1 MKRDTVRSK
10 LMNRRA
16 LLLAGGKLGLL
27 MALAGRLYYL
37 QVAQSSRFAML
48 ADENR
53 INLRLLAPPRG
64 RIVDRFGAPLA
75 INRPTYRAVL
85 VAEQVGDISSTLDAV
100 GTLVPLTD
108 ADRRRVIRD
117 IRNKHSFVPV
127 AIREDMSWDEMT
139 RVDVNTTDL
148 PGVSIEQGLIRNYP
162 FGDTAAH
169 VIGYVAPVSEQE
181 LNSDDPLVELP
192 DFRIGKNG
200 IEKAY
205 DLELRGAAG
214 TSQVE
219 VNAFG
224 RVVRELAHEDGIP
237 GQEIVLTID
246 MALQDFAAKRCAAE
260 GSAAAVVLDSWTG
273 EVLALAS
280 SPGFDPSA
288 FSAGLSATQ
297 WKDLIENPYN
307 PLTNKAIAGTYS
319 PGSTFK
325 PIVAMAAL
333 DAGVMTPDTHVNCP
347 GYYELG
353 NAKFHCWKKGGHGSM
368 NMRDGIKHS
377 CDVFFF
383 ETARRTGID
392 RIAAMAKRFGL
403 GATLGIDIP
412 GERAGLIPTS
422 AWKKATYGVAW
433 QQGETLSA
441 GIGQSY
447 VSTTPLQLAI
457 LAARLATG
465 RAVTPHLVREAGLM
479 TGDNAVDRIDFA
491 SLDVSA
497 KDLKLVTEGMMAVVN
512 EPGGTAYGARIPD
525 PAMAMAGKSGTSQVR
540 RITEAEHEH
549 GVPKASQVPWK
560 DRDHALFISF
570 APVSQPRYVCVVV
583 VEHGGAE
590 ASGGSAV
597 AAPICRDILI
607 EAQKRDPVH
616 RVPATPFGG
625 ATLAQN

>member
-1 MKRDTVRSK
+1 
-10 LMNRRA
+10 
-16 LLLAGGKLGLL
+16 
-27 MALAGRLYYL
+27 
-37 QVAQSSRFAML
+37 
-48 ADENR
+48 
-53 INLRLLAPPRG
+53 
-64 RIVDRFGAPLA
+64 
-75 INRPTYRAVL
+75 
-85 VAEQVGDISSTLDAV
+85 
-100 GTLVPLTD
+100 
-108 ADRRRVIRD
+108 
-117 IRNKHSFVPV
+117 
-127 AIREDMSWDEMT
+127 
-139 RVDVNTTDL
+139 
-148 PGVSIEQGLIRNYP
+148 
-162 FGDTAAH
+162 
-169 VIGYVAPVSEQE
+169 
-181 LNSDDPLVELP
+181 
-192 DFRIGKNG
+192 
-200 IEKAY
+200 
-205 DLELRGAAG
+205 
-214 TSQVE
+214 
-219 VNAFG
+219 
-224 RVVRELAHEDGIP
+224 
-237 GQEIVLTID
+237 
-246 MALQDFAAKRCAAE
+246 
-260 GSAAAVVLDSWTG
+260 
-273 EVLALAS
+273 
-280 SPGFDPSA
+280 
-288 FSAGLSATQ
+288 
-297 WKDLIENPYN
+297 
-307 PLTNKAIAGTYS
+307 
-319 PGSTFK
+319 
-325 PIVAMAAL
+325 
-333 DAGVMTPDTHVNCP
+333 
-347 GYYELG
+347 
-353 NAKFHCWKKGGHGSM
+353 
-368 NMRDGIKHS
+368 
-377 CDVFFF
+377 
-383 ETARRTGID
+383 
-392 RIAAMAKRFGL
+392 MAKRFGL

-540 RITEAEHEH
+540 RITEAEREH

-597 AAPICRDILI
+597 AAPICRDVLI
-607 EAQKRDPVH
+607 EAQKRDPAH

>member
-37 QVAQSSRFAML
+37 QVAQSSKFAML

-85 VAEQVGDISSTLDAV
+85 VAEQAGDISSTLDAV

-465 RAVTPHLVREAGLM
+465 HAVTPHLVREAGLM

-540 RITEAEHEH
+540 RITEAEREH